1 MFKPLRIIS
10 GNKPDKRPYVSYAC
24 HFTVCSKIII
34 IITVRCFIRRV
45 FVGLYVD
52 GLACMERNPVG
63 RRILPFSPVLC
74 VSRLQKLMRRYTSS
88 LIQCQRRRIHGREGQ
103 VSAFSASACLNLVN
117 EGRHSGQLSP
127 GRNRNAFPLY
137 RRLKRGVRVYNL
149 LYVLCQRAHAIS
161 SSCVFAFPTT
171 AASESSSA
179 FVAASVI
186 S

>member
-45 FVGLYVD
+45 FVCLYVD
-52 GLACMERNPVG
+52 GLACLERNPVC

-74 VSRLQKLMRRYTSS
+74 VSRLQQLMWRYAS
-88 LIQCQRRRIHGREGQ
+88 LLLQRQRRRIHGGESQ
-103 VSAFSASACLNLVN
+103 VSVVLSSACLNLVN
-117 EGRHSGQLSP
+117 ESWHSGQLRP
-127 GRNRNAFPLY
+127 CRNRNAFPLY
-137 RRLKRGVRVYNL
+137 RRLKRGVGVYYL

-161 SSCVFAFPTT
+161 SSCVLAFPTT

-186 S
+186 P